1 MLARR
6 LRRRPNI
13 ESTFVQ
19 RVVFAGR
26 APHLQLFSELRS
38 YALSLLV
45 VQAGQDELREL
56 YDISGA
62 ISQICDIISETM
74 ILLLTQH
81 WCVFFVGKV
90 RGHNVDLGGRVLEK
104 ERT

>member
-1 MLARR
+1 MLGRR

-13 ESTFVQ
+13 ESTSVQ

-26 APHLQLFSELRS
+26 ARHLQLSSELRS

-45 VQAGQDELREL
+45 VQAGQDKLR
-56 YDISGA
+56 DISGA

-81 WCVFFVGKV
+81 
-90 RGHNVDLGGRVLEK
+90 
-104 ERT
+104 